1 AREVRRALEASP
13 SAPDAQRLLA
23 ILVEYYAAAR
33 FEPAEFQAEEGR
45 ALTRLAARSAVL
57 DAPIRQMAA
66 AVKGEVPILLDRGA
80 AGGFFPAWVWD
91 QWKTEPFSRFLKT
104 IGDSYDRA
112 DQPRQ
117 ALARYAAAWAL
128 DSANTEAALYAAVIL
143 SDHSTDLDPSG
154 KLLDRLTEGLFDDKM
169 AAYRKLDWVN
179 VLRLHT
185 VLGDIFERQDKWG
198 PPGNPR
204 SAVFQW
210 TAALRA
216 ESEVRKVKPG
226 FQPSPG
232 LYLRLGN
239 CYQRLGDREAAWNG
253 YVKASYAFLKI
264 SKPEEAAGALERSRA
279 LGVPVTAEKE
289 KTLRSLE
296 SALDD
301 SRKSR
306 KEGVRF
312 AK

>member
-1 AREVRRALEASP
+1 
-13 SAPDAQRLLA
+13 
-23 ILVEYYAAAR
+23 
-33 FEPAEFQAEEGR
+33 
-45 ALTRLAARSAVL
+45 LTRLAAGSAVL

-80 AGGFFPAWVWD
+80 AGDFFSAWVWD
-91 QWKTEPFSRFLKT
+91 AWKSEPFSRFLKT

-112 DQPRQ
+112 EQPRQ
-117 ALARYAAAWAL
+117 ALARYTAAWSI

-143 SDHSTDLDPSG
+143 SDHSTELDPSG
-154 KLLDRLTEGLFDDKM
+154 RLLDRLTEGLIEDKM

-185 VLGDIFERQDKWG
+185 VLGDIFERKDKWG

-204 SAVFQW
+204 SAVYQW

-216 ESEVRKVKPG
+216 ESEVRKAKPG
-226 FQPSPG
+226 FLPSPG

-253 YVKASYAFLKI
+253 YVKASSAFLKI
-264 SKPEEAAGALERSRA
+264 SKPEEAAGALERSRG
-279 LGVPVTAEKE
+279 LGVPLTPEKE
-289 KTLRSLE
+289 MALRSLE
-296 SALDD
+296 SAVAD
-301 SRKSR
+301 SRRSR
-306 KEGVRF
+306 EQIRT